1 MSKSEALCFLAED
14 STNTPSCSHSGWEPV
29 TQALWERNRGRTLLF
44 GWFWFGCTH
53 HVDQTDFKPSILL
66 ASLPK
71 SGITG
76 LCHNTYLTKEKFYSA
91 SHFNWSIAQHG
102 SLGLT
107 RDRLVLKMFWINL
120 WHRLQKK
127 TYGTDRWGHME
138 NTGSEWGRCEEQ
150 APAAPIIWE
159 AKEGLCTGARRQPG
173 RSRDEVTKQ

>member
-1 MSKSEALCFLAED
+1 MLKSEALLLL
-14 STNTPSCSHSGWEPV
+14 SKRLYKCSFIQSLRMEACHPGTVRKKS
-29 TQALWERNRGRTLLF
+29 QERILLF

-66 ASLPK
+66 ASLSK
-71 SGITG
+71 SGIKG
-76 LCHNTYLTKEKFYSA
+76 LCCNTYLTKEKFYSA
-91 SHFNWSIAQHG
+91 SHFTWSTTRNG

-127 TYGTDRWGHME
+127 TYGMNRWGHME

-150 APAAPIIWE
+150 VPAAPIIW
-159 AKEGLCTGARRQPG
+159 
-173 RSRDEVTKQ
+173 